1 MTHPT
6 TPPVPHPARRDIF
19 FVANEVNELGG
30 VARWQAQ
37 MAGLFAE
44 RGHKVTIVGIAPPEV
59 PMDLGAD
66 PPFGAV
72 TLYDVRPPG
81 RWRPKSMLGRANLA
95 GRRQEAARD
104 KGIRQST
111 DKLSALFRA
120 AGPGAMIIV
129 TQVWAMEWVAQ
140 TDTAGHRVIG
150 MSHESYEYSRQSSR
164 FQRVEKFYRDVDR
177 LLLLTQEDAD
187 LWAGRGLNN
196 VGFMPNPLPM
206 MPEVASPRTEKVV
219 ASVGRLSHQ
228 KGIDMLLDA
237 WAETAPQVPGWR
249 LKIYGA
255 GELEQ
260 PLKKQCTELG
270 LDDSVEWAGQ
280 TDDVPGALRASSVFV
295 QSSRG
300 EGFPL
305 ALLEAMA
312 CGLPCAA
319 FDCAPGV
326 HEIIDDGVDGLL
338 ARPGNTSEL
347 ARQLVRLMNDGQER
361 DRMGELARAN
371 VQRYTPES
379 ITQRW
384 EDLFTFLER

>member
-1 MTHPT
+1 MTQ
-6 TPPVPHPARRDIF
+6 PVARPAARDIL

-37 MAGLFAE
+37 MAGLFAA
-44 RGHKVTIVGIAPPEV
+44 RGHRVTVIGIAPPEV

-66 PPFGAV
+66 APFEAV
-72 TLYDVRPPG
+72 TLYDVRPPA
-81 RWRPKSMLGRANLA
+81 RWRPKSLLARANPGA
-95 GRRQEAARD
+95 RRQESARE
-104 KGIRQST
+104 KGVRRAT
-111 DKLSALFRA
+111 GRLSELFRA
-120 AGPGAMIIV
+120 AGPGAVIIV
-129 TQVWAMEWVAQ
+129 TQVWAMEWVALA
-140 TDTAGHRVIG
+140 DTAGHPVIG

-164 FQRVEKFYRDVDR
+164 FQRVERYYRDVDR
-177 LLLLTQEDAD
+177 LVLLTQEDAD

-196 VGFMPNPLPM
+196 VGSMPNPLPM
-206 MPEVASPRTEKVV
+206 MPEVPSPRTEKVV

-237 WAETAPQVPGWR
+237 WAEAAPRVPGWR
-249 LKIYGA
+249 LRITGA
-255 GELEQ
+255 GELEGS
-260 PLKKQCTELG
+260 LKRQCAELG

-280 TDDVPGALRASSVFV
+280 TADVPGALRAASVFV

-312 CGLPCAA
+312 CGLPCVA

-326 HEIIDDGVDGLL
+326 HEIIEDGVDGLL

-347 ARQLVRLMNDGQER
+347 ARQLVRLMNDGEER
-361 DRMGELARAN
+361 DRMGELARRS

-379 ITQRW
+379 IARRW
-384 EDLFTFLER
+384 EDLFAFLER

>member
-1 MTHPT
+1 MTQLT
-6 TPPVPHPARRDIF
+6 QPAPQAAAPREIF

-37 MAGLFAE
+37 MAGLFAA
-44 RGHKVTIVGIAPPEV
+44 RGHKVTVIGIAPPEV
-59 PMDLGAD
+59 PMDLGD
-66 PPFGAV
+66 HPPFDTV
-72 TLYDVRPPG
+72 TLYEVRPPG
-81 RWRPKSMLGRANLA
+81 RWRPRGPLDRVNLPA
-95 GRRQEAARD
+95 RRREAARE
-104 KGIRQST
+104 KGVART
-111 DKLSALFRA
+111 AAKLSALFRA
-120 AGPGAMIIV
+120 AGPGAVIIV
-129 TQVWAMEWVAQ
+129 TQVWAMEWVALA
-140 TDTAGHRVIG
+140 DTAGHPVIG

-164 FQRVEKFYRDVDR
+164 FQRVEKFYKDVDR
-177 LLLLTQEDAD
+177 LVLLTQEDAD

-206 MPEVASPRTEKVV
+206 MPEVPSPRTEKVV

-237 WAETAPQVPGWR
+237 WAEAAPLAPGWR

-255 GELEQ
+255 GELEA
-260 PLKKQCTELG
+260 PLKEQCTALG

-280 TDDVPGALRASSVFV
+280 TGDVPGALRSASVFV

-347 ARQLVRLMNDGQER
+347 ARRLVRLMNDGEER
-361 DRMGELARAN
+361 DRMGELARRN

-384 EDLFTFLER
+384 EDLFAFLER

>member
-1 MTHPT
+1 
-6 TPPVPHPARRDIF
+6 VSRDIF

-37 MAGLFAE
+37 MAGLFAA
-44 RGHKVTIVGIAPPEV
+44 RGHRVTIVGIAPPEV
-59 PMDLGAD
+59 PMELGAH
-66 PPFGAV
+66 PPFEAV

-81 RWRPKSMLGRANLA
+81 RWRPASVLDRVNPA
-95 GRRQEAARD
+95 GYRRNAART
-104 KGIRQST
+104 KGMRRAAGE
-111 DKLSALFRA
+111 LSALFRA
-120 AGPGAMIIV
+120 AGPGAVVIV
-129 TQVWAMEWVAQ
+129 TQVWAMEWVALA
-140 TDTAGHRVIG
+140 DTAGHPVIG

-164 FQRVEKFYRDVDR
+164 FQRVERFYQDVDR

-196 VGFMPNPLPM
+196 VGVMPNPLPM
-206 MPEVASPRTEKVV
+206 MPELPSPRTEKVV
-219 ASVGRLSHQ
+219 ASMGRLSHQ

-237 WAETAPQVPGWR
+237 WAEAAPRAPGWR
-249 LKIYGA
+249 LRIHGA
-255 GELEQ
+255 GELEA
-260 PLKKQCTELG
+260 PLKRQCAELG
-270 LDDSVEWAGQ
+270 LDDSVDWAGQ
-280 TDDVPGALRASSVFV
+280 TADVPGALRACSVFV

-326 HEIIDDGVDGLL
+326 HEIVHDGEDGLL

-347 ARQLVRLMNDGQER
+347 ARQLVRLMTDGETR
-361 DRMGELARAN
+361 DRMGELARRN

-379 ITQRW
+379 ITRRW
-384 EDLFTFLER
+384 EELFAFLER

>member
-1 MTHPT
+1 MTQ
-6 TPPVPHPARRDIF
+6 PAVDPAPRDIL

-37 MAGLFAE
+37 MAGLFAA
-44 RGHKVTIVGIAPPEV
+44 RGHRVTVIGIAPPEV
-59 PMDLGAD
+59 PMDLGAN
-66 PPFGAV
+66 PPFDAV
-72 TLYDVRPPG
+72 TLYDVRPPA
-81 RWRPKSMLGRANLA
+81 RWRPRSLLGRANLGA
-95 GRRQEAARD
+95 RRQESARD
-104 KGIRQST
+104 RGVRRST
-111 DKLSALFRA
+111 EKLSALFRA

-129 TQVWAMEWVAQ
+129 TQVWAMEWVELA
-140 TDTAGHRVIG
+140 DTAGHPVIG

-164 FQRVEKFYRDVDR
+164 FQRVEKYYRDVDR
-177 LLLLTQEDAD
+177 LVLLTQEDAD

-206 MPEVASPRTEKVV
+206 MPEVPSPRTEKVV

-237 WAETAPQVPGWR
+237 WAEAAPRVPGWR
-249 LKIYGA
+249 LRITGA
-255 GELEQ
+255 GELEGS
-260 PLKKQCTELG
+260 LKRQCTELG

-280 TDDVPGALRASSVFV
+280 TNDVPGALRAASVFV

-326 HEIIDDGVDGLL
+326 HEIIEDGVDGLL

-347 ARQLVRLMNDGQER
+347 ARQLVRLMNDGDER
-361 DRMGELARAN
+361 DRMGELARRN

-379 ITQRW
+379 ITRRW
-384 EDLFTFLER
+384 EELFAFLER

>member
-1 MTHPT
+1 MSN
-6 TPPVPHPARRDIF
+6 RQRDIF

-37 MAGLFAE
+37 LAGLLAA
-44 RGHKVTIVGIAPPEV
+44 RGHRVTIVGIAPPEV
-59 PMDLGAD
+59 PMDLGEN
-66 PPFGAV
+66 PPFDTV
-72 TLYDVRPPG
+72 TLYETRPPG
-81 RWRPKSMLGRANLA
+81 KWRPKGLLDRANLA
-95 GRRQEAARD
+95 ARRQESSRD
-104 KGIRQST
+104 KGIRRST
-111 DKLSALFRA
+111 EKLSALFRA
-120 AGPGAMIIV
+120 AGPGAMIVV
-129 TQVWAMEWVAQ
+129 TQVWAMEWVALA
-140 TDTAGHRVIG
+140 DTAGHPVIG
-150 MSHESYEYSRQSSR
+150 MSHESYEYSKQSSR
-164 FQRVEKFYRDVDR
+164 FQRVEKFYKDVDR

-196 VGFMPNPLPM
+196 VSFMPNPLPM

-237 WAETAPQVPGWR
+237 WAEAAPQQPGWR

-255 GELEQ
+255 GELEA
-260 PLKKQCTELG
+260 PLKAQCTELG

-280 TDDVPGALRASSVFV
+280 TSDVPGALRGASVFI

-326 HEIIDDGVDGLL
+326 HEIIEDGVDGLL

-347 ARQLVRLMNDGQER
+347 ARQVVRLMADAELRDG
-361 DRMGELARAN
+361 MGELARAN